1 MSNHGGPALSVVGGG
16 LIGAGPHPA
25 AIGRRLDQVQT
36 RRRRMK
42 NAKNMKVLYHYLD
55 GILSNLSGDHEL
67 KDTSMEFDASPSKSV
82 AQSSGKKLKVIDV
95 LIDLKISIEK
105 IEKNV
110 ILAEDGKLYLVE
122 SSLPLGVGAS
132 NLSQYLEQPSAIN
145 ESQISHS
152 GGFAG
157 QYGAQALNNASA
169 GDGQV
174 SIQQLHILKESDHA
188 AQFEAE
194 NSNNQSASKRQNQ
207 TGASKDLRRAGGGRN
222 DKIKD
227 IAVAQSGLVYITEKG
242 EVYLAISQSYYGL
255 DNQNMQRSLDIQEVM
270 NALF

>member
-1 MSNHGGPALSVVGGG
+1 
-16 LIGAGPHPA
+16 
-25 AIGRRLDQVQT
+25 
-36 RRRRMK
+36 MK

-55 GILSNLSGDHEL
+55 GILNNPSGDHDL

-110 ILAEDGKLYLVE
+110 ILAEDGKLYLIE
-122 SSLPLGVGAS
+122 SSLPLGVGAN
-132 NLSQYLEQPSAIN
+132 NLSQYLEQPSAILESQSHN
-145 ESQISHS
+145 QSQISHS

-157 QYGAQALNNASA
+157 QYGAQALNNASV
-169 GDGQV
+169 GDAKV
-174 SIQQLHILKESDHA
+174 SIQQLHIVKESDHA
-188 AQFEAE
+188 AQLEAE
-194 NSNNQSASKRQNQ
+194 NPNNQSASKRQNQ

-242 EVYLAISQSYYGL
+242 EVYLAISRSYYGL
-255 DNQNMQRSLDIQEVM
+255 DDQNMQRSLDIQEVM